1 MSSITV
7 NVTTNSPSNAPE
19 TPTVIATPKTTDE
32 AIRAEARRRLEVANA
47 EQQAVAR
54 LAAEQEKKKS
64 EAIELSV
71 LEEQIRQRVK
81 EEQVRMMAQR
91 AVLEAEAKKA
101 AQSREDA
108 IAAEILRL
116 KSRTEVEVLK
126 DTVSE
131 LTAQI
136 ASLKASHNVSCRQ

>member
-7 NVTTNSPSNAPE
+7 NVTTNAAAANAPE
-19 TPTVIATPKTTDE
+19 TPAPKTADE
-32 AIRAEARRRLEVANA
+32 AIRAEARRRLEATAA
-47 EQQAVAR
+47 EQDAITR

-64 EAIELSV
+64 EALELVV
-71 LEEQIRQRVK
+71 LEEQVRQRVK

-108 IAAEILRL
+108 IAAEIQRL

-126 DTVSE
+126 DTVAE

-136 ASLKASHNVSCRQ
+136 ASLKSSHNVSYRQ

>member
-7 NVTTNSPSNAPE
+7 NVTTNAAASNAPE
-19 TPTVIATPKTTDE
+19 TPAPKTADE
-32 AIRAEARRRLEVANA
+32 AIRAEARRRMEVADA
-47 EQQAVAR
+47 ERDAAAR

-126 DTVSE
+126 DTVAE

-136 ASLKASHNVSCRQ
+136 ASLKSSHNVSYRQ